1 MKLTF
6 DTFSNQMELQGL
18 TKADPDI
25 QEAVKAVIRV
35 LKKRRMP
42 YVKAK
47 EVLDYSNQVLLNEF
61 LNEKK
66 L

>member
-25 QEAVKAVIRV
+25 QEAVKAVIIV
-35 LKKRRMP
+35 LKKRRFS
-42 YVKAK
+42 YVEAK
-47 EVLDYSNQVLLNEF
+47 EALDYSNQVLLNEF